1 MVERGRTQTKVLTP
15 AYADPQESIFR
26 GFLLLPSVWSLAKLV
41 ENLPGRRESAL
52 SRSRTF
58 PPHTR
63 RLQGPSGCPLTPPL
77 FTQRIN
83 HALCSHSLYTERSL
97 LAVCYDLHVVCK
109 SCPQINFCCSSW
121 KAVCFV
127 NNLTHKDAETA
138 AANARM
144 ESSIMNKQENKG
156 HQEQNEKYQHK
167 SIIIRKD
174 KNEVVQ

>member
-1 MVERGRTQTKVLTP
+1 MLTP

-26 GFLLLPSVWSLAKLV
+26 GFPLLPSAWNPAKLV
-41 ENLPGRRESAL
+41 ENLSGRRESTL

-58 PPHTR
+58 PSHMR
-63 RLQGPSGCPLTPPL
+63 RLQGPSGCPFTPPP

-83 HALCSHSLYTERSL
+83 HALCSHSLYTESSL

-121 KAVCFV
+121 KAICFV
-127 NNLTHKDAETA
+127 NNLTYKDAETA

-144 ESSIMNKQENKG
+144 ESSITNKQENKG
-156 HQEQNEKYQHK
+156 CRGQHEKYQHK
-167 SIIIRKD
+167 NIIIRKA
-174 KNEVVQ
+174 KNEVVP